1 MSGRDAAPPRES
13 LRQAMSWLHTWAGLL
28 LGWVLYAVLWTG
40 TLAYYRAEITAWMQ
54 PELPALSA
62 LPEAGRAAALAQ
74 AHMARHHADSPRW
87 TLVLPTPRE
96 PRITLTYAEPSPEPG
111 QAGFGTVLLHPVTGE
126 VLTPRPTRGGDF
138 FYRFHYE
145 LQLAYP
151 WGRWIAGIAAMFMLV
166 AVVSGVIVHRNLF
179 KDFFV
184 FRPGRVRPRRAR
196 PGRVRPG
203 RAGLDRQSQRGA
215 SLNKADLSGATL
227 SNAGPRDNGRRGGGQ
242 RAWMDGHNVLAVLG
256 LPFHLMISFT
266 GLILLM
272 SMLMPAGIL
281 AAYDDT
287 RHFTAQLVPGHRA
300 PLASGVSAPLA
311 PLPSIVQRA
320 EAQWDGAAGRLTVI
334 HAGDA
339 AATVV
344 VQRLASERVSH
355 SLVPPALAYEG
366 ATGKPIGNPEARS
379 PALVAVGGLIGLH
392 LGWFAEPMLRAL
404 YFLIGMASTAMV
416 ATGLILWLAKRRQK
430 AGRGTAS
437 GVPDATWSLRLV
449 SALNIATIAGLPLA
463 TAAYFWA
470 NRLLPADMDGRATWE
485 VRAFFIAWA
494 AAGVWTVVAR
504 RNRWRDL
511 LRASAL
517 MFVSVP
523 LLTSFTTSR
532 HLFASLAEGDAMRA
546 GFELVCMAG
555 GGLLGWVGYRSGRT
569 R

>member
-1 MSGRDAAPPRES
+1 MSGRSATPARES

-54 PELPALSA
+54 PELPTVSA
-62 LPEAGRAAALAQ
+62 LPEAGQAAAIAQ
-74 AHMARHHADSPRW
+74 AHMDRHHADSPRW

-96 PRITLTYAEPSPEPG
+96 PRISLTYAEPAPEPG
-111 QAGFGTVLLHPVTGE
+111 QPGFRTVLLHPLTGE
-126 VLTPRPTRGGDF
+126 VLSPRATRGGDF

-145 LQLAYP
+145 LQLEYP

-184 FRPGRVRPRRAR
+184 FRPGRVRP
-196 PGRVRPG
+196 GRVRPG
-203 RAGLDRQSQRGA
+203 HDR
-215 SLNKADLSGATL
+215 
-227 SNAGPRDNGRRGGGQ
+227 PGREGMRGGGP

-266 GLILLM
+266 GLVLLM

-287 RHFTAQLVPGHRA
+287 RHFTAQLVPGHGA
-300 PLASGVSAPLA
+300 PPVLGVSAPLV

-320 EAQWDGAAGRLTVI
+320 EAQWDGPAGRLTVI

-366 ATGKPIGNPEARS
+366 ATGKPIGEPDPRS

-430 AGRGTAS
+430 SGKGTGS
-437 GVPDATWSLRLV
+437 GSAKATLLLRLV
-449 SALNIATIAGLPLA
+449 NALNIATIAGLPLA

-470 NRLLPADMDGRATWE
+470 NRLLPADLSGRASWE

-494 AAGVWTVVAR
+494 AACVWTVVVR
-504 RNRWRDL
+504 NNRWRDL
-511 LRASAL
+511 LGASAL
-517 MFVSVP
+517 MFLSLPVLSA
-523 LLTSFTTSR
+523 LTSSQY
-532 HLFASLAEGDAMRA
+532 LVALMGEGDGMRA
-546 GFELVCMAG
+546 GFELVCVG
-555 GGLLGWVGYRSGRT
+555 GGAMLGWIAYRSGRS

>member
-1 MSGRDAAPPRES
+1 MSGRGTAQGHES

-54 PELPALSA
+54 PELPVVAA
-62 LPEAGRAAALAQ
+62 LPEAGQAAALAQ
-74 AHMARHHADSPRW
+74 AYMTRHHADSPRW

-96 PRITLTYAEPSPEPG
+96 PRITLAYEEAAPVAG
-111 QAGFGTVLLHPVTGE
+111 QPDFGTALLHPVTGAL
-126 VLTPRPTRGGDF
+126 LTPRSTRGGDF

-166 AVVSGVIVHRNLF
+166 AIVSGVIVHRKLF
-179 KDFFV
+179 QDFFV
-184 FRPGRVRPRRAR
+184 FRPGRVRPGRVRPGR
-196 PGRVRPG
+196 DTPGRVRPG
-203 RAGLDRQSQRGA
+203 LGGA
-215 SLNKADLSGATL
+215 
-227 SNAGPRDNGRRGGGQ
+227 

-300 PLASGVSAPLA
+300 PPASGVASPLM
-311 PLPSIVQRA
+311 PLQSMVERA
-320 EAQWDGAAGRLTVI
+320 EAQWDGRAGRVTVL
-334 HAGDA
+334 HGGDA

-344 VQRLASERVSH
+344 EQRLASERVSH

-366 ATGKPIGNPEARS
+366 ATGRPIGDPKDRS

-430 AGRGTAS
+430 GARAS
-437 GVPDATWSLRLV
+437 PTSLPDASPSLRLV
-449 SALNIATIAGLPLA
+449 NALNIATIAGLPLA

-470 NRLLPADMDGRATWE
+470 NRLLSADLPTRAAWE
-485 VRAFFIAWA
+485 VRAFFIAWLA
-494 AAGVWTVVAR
+494 ACAWTLIAR

-511 LRASAL
+511 LGASAL
-517 MFVSVP
+517 LLMGLP
-523 LLTSFTTSR
+523 LLNAFTAS
-532 HLFASLAEGDAMRA
+532 HLIATMAQGDGVRA
-546 GFELVCMAG
+546 GFEMVCIG
-555 GGLLGWVGYRSGRT
+555 GGAVLGWIGYRSGQP
-569 R
+569 

>member
-1 MSGRDAAPPRES
+1 MSGRGTAQGHES

-54 PELPALSA
+54 PELPVVAA
-62 LPEAGRAAALAQ
+62 LPEAGQAAAVAQ
-74 AHMARHHADSPRW
+74 AYMTRHHADSPRW

-96 PRITLTYAEPSPEPG
+96 PRITLAYEEAAPVAG
-111 QAGFGTVLLHPVTGE
+111 QPGFGTALLHPVTGAL
-126 VLTPRPTRGGDF
+126 LTPRSTRGGDF

-151 WGRWIAGIAAMFMLV
+151 WGRWIAGVAAMFMLV
-166 AVVSGVIVHRNLF
+166 AVVSGVIVHRKLF
-179 KDFFV
+179 QDFFV
-184 FRPGRVRPRRAR
+184 FRPSRVR

-203 RAGLDRQSQRGA
+203 RGGSDGSRQLVASLRGA
-215 SLNKADLSGATL
+215 TSSGSGTKVGDAGRREAT
-227 SNAGPRDNGRRGGGQ
+227 RRGGGA

-300 PLASGVSAPLA
+300 PPASGVASPLM
-311 PLPSIVQRA
+311 PLQSMVERA
-320 EAQWDGAAGRLTVI
+320 EAQWDGRAGRVTVL

-344 VQRLASERVSH
+344 VQRLAAERVSH

-366 ATGKPIGNPEARS
+366 ATGRPIGDPKDRS

-430 AGRGTAS
+430 GARAS
-437 GVPDATWSLRLV
+437 PTSLPDASPSLRLV
-449 SALNIATIAGLPLA
+449 NALNIATIAGLPLA

-470 NRLLPADMDGRATWE
+470 NRLLPADLPTRAAWE
-485 VRAFFIAWA
+485 VRAFFIAWLA
-494 AAGVWTVVAR
+494 ACAWTLIAR

-511 LRASAL
+511 LGASAL
-517 MFVSVP
+517 LLMGLP
-523 LLTSFTTSR
+523 LLNAFTAS
-532 HLFASLAEGDAMRA
+532 HLIATMAQGDGVRA
-546 GFELVCMAG
+546 GFEMICIG
-555 GGLLGWVGYRSGRT
+555 GGAVLGWIGYRSGQT
-569 R
+569 